1 MHYTHALCI
10 YYTLLTTY
18 TLYIHYYTSRC
29 LGILKWTHT
38 GTPGSGA
45 DDPLIPLKVNC
56 WPDEESRG
64 VMNIS
69 IEYTKDIHT
78 LTLSNV
84 YIKIPLGTSAT
95 PTILTIDG
103 NYKHNSNTQELIWD
117 IPLIDHSNN
126 TGTLEFTIN
135 TKNNNTDAF
144 FPITVS
150 FESIQLF
157 VDLDVQGVKTADGSS
172 SIVYGIQKSMSTE
185 EYVIE

>member
-1 MHYTHALCI
+1 
-10 YYTLLTTY
+10 
-18 TLYIHYYTSRC
+18 
-29 LGILKWTHT
+29 
-38 GTPGSGA
+38 
-45 DDPLIPLKVNC
+45 
-56 WPDEESRG
+56 
-64 VMNIS
+64 MNIS
-69 IEYTKDIHT
+69 IEYTKTDINNIC
-78 LTLSNV
+78 LSNV
-84 YIKIPLGTSAT
+84 YIKIPLGTAAT
-95 PTILTIDG
+95 PTILAIDG

-144 FPITVS
+144 FPIIVS

>member
-1 MHYTHALCI
+1 MCKL
-10 YYTLLTTY
+10 YYTP
-18 TLYIHYYTSRC
+18 LYI
-29 LGILKWTHT
+29 GILKWTHT
-38 GTPGSGA
+38 GTPGGA

-157 VDLDVQGVKTADGSS
+157 VDLDVQGVKTADGNS